1 MLHPLVAK
9 GLLPGDYPVTINAV
23 SGYSGGGKSLIAAFE
38 DPTAENATDSVV
50 YSYALTLQHKHLP
63 EIQRWSGL
71 ARPPVFVPSVG
82 RYRQGMLVQVPLALW
97 NLPGAP
103 KAADLHAALTAHYD
117 GERFVTVAPFETTEN
132 VGQLDPESLNGTNEL
147 RLYVLHNEET
157 GQAVLAGLIDNLG
170 KGASGQAVQTLNLL
184 TGADEGA
191 GL

>member
-1 MLHPLVAK
+1 MLCHHIGGDAAPVGRQGPAA
-9 GLLPGDYPVTINAV
+9 GDYPVTINAV

-103 KAADLHAALTAHYD
+103 KA
-117 GERFVTVAPFETTEN
+117 G
-132 VGQLDPESLNGTNEL
+132 L
-147 RLYVLHNEET
+147 R
-157 GQAVLAGLIDNLG
+157 ICMPR
-170 KGASGQAVQTLNLL
+170 
-184 TGADEGA
+184 
-191 GL
+191 